1 MNKNILLCGVGGQ
14 GTVLAS
20 KLIAAAAMKKGLS
33 VMSAE
38 TIGMAQRGGSV
49 FSHIRIGDNLH
60 SPMIATGTADI
71 LIGFEPGET
80 VRMLPYLKKD
90 GQVIVSSHAII
101 PVTAVLSNGSY
112 DPEAMLAYLKQ
123 TVAHLLVIDTEEA
136 CLTLASSK
144 ILNILLLGAA
154 IESGALGLT
163 ESEIKDAIK
172 ERLPE
177 RFHELNFRALNYFH
191 ETMPS
196 TFSGSNNTN
205 ISWK

>member
-136 CLTLASSK
+136 CLALGSSK
-144 ILNILLLGAA
+144 VLNILLLGAA

-196 TFSGSNNTN
+196 TFSDSNNTN
-205 ISWK
+205 ISGK